1 MKFGMFYPV
10 AVASEADLGKGLWG
24 LDRDRYA
31 NTIEELREQ
40 ATPDEVG
47 EEIQRLKDTLD
58 VEYIIFVM
66 YGGITQQKRM
76 LESIRLFGEKV
87 IPKFADAKAAEPAL
101 ATA

>member
-10 AVASEADLGKGLWG
+10 AVASEADL
-24 LDRDRYA
+24 
-31 NTIEELREQ
+31 
-40 ATPDEVG
+40 
-47 EEIQRLKDTLD
+47 EIQRLKDTLD

-66 YGGITQQKRM
+66 YGGITEQKRM

-87 IPKFADAKAAEPAL
+87 IPKFADAKTAEPAL